1 MLLLSKKRLT
11 VNSQQPAASRREPRL
26 TTYDLRLT
34 THNLQRGFSLLE
46 IVLALA
52 IVTIGIVGIMII
64 FPAGLRASQRAAD
77 FTTAAT
83 LGSQTLQYITAQG
96 YDALPSLLPVS
107 RAGFVYHPGW
117 EWSGSYV
124 YDPFPLVR
132 VTVSIYWTDRGEER
146 EKKFI
151 TFMAP

>member
-1 MLLLSKKRLT
+1 MLLSIKKKHKVAKANSLQPSTFNLSF
-11 VNSQQPAASRREPRL
+11 S
-26 TTYDLRLT
+26 
-34 THNLQRGFSLLE
+34 RGFSLLE

-52 IVTIGIVGIMII
+52 IVTIGVLGVMVI

-83 LGSQTLQYITAQG
+83 LGSRQLQHITAQG
-96 YDALPSLLPVS
+96 YDALPSPPES
-107 RAGFVYHPGW
+107 RGPFYFDDHPGW
-117 EWSGSYV
+117 SWRESYV

-132 VTVSIYWTDRGEER
+132 VTVSIHWIDGGEEH